1 MEHTYRLRQKVEHT
15 FRLAQKVKH
24 TYRLTQKVEH
34 TYRLTQKVEQTDT
47 ESGARIVRH
56 RHKHTLGQ
64 YCQAHAQGNTYN
76 TQRRA

>member
-1 MEHTYRLRQKVEHT
+1 MEHTYRLTQKVECTYRLTQKVEHI
-15 FRLAQKVKH
+15 Q
-24 TYRLTQKVEH
+24 TQKVEH